1 MRKTTASLAAILAI
15 VGILACDG
23 TEPGVLDPTPLGTGP
38 TTSILGLDPSLV
50 TVQSVGQPFC
60 PTLPPFLGSL
70 SLNVEATGGLDL
82 SLTQVR
88 MTFTDSVGLSA
99 PSVTL
104 PAPALTR
111 QFGSTLIQ
119 ARSQRAFPFSFPFGC
134 GTRRQGTVVLVVVVT
149 DEEGREESAEVRA
162 EVR

>member
-1 MRKTTASLAAILAI
+1 MRRTTASLVAVVAVLFAA
-15 VGILACDG
+15 ACDG

-38 TTSILGLDPSLV
+38 TTSMLGVQTSLV
-50 TVQSVGQPFC
+50 TVQSIAQPFC
-60 PTLPPFLGSL
+60 PTIAPFLGSL
-70 SLNVEATGGLDL
+70 NLNVQAAGGVDVR
-82 SLTQVR
+82 LTQVQ

-111 QFGSTLIQ
+111 QFGSTLVE

-134 GTRRQGTVVLVVVVT
+134 GTRRTGTVLVVVVVT
-149 DEEGREESAEVRA
+149 DENGNEQTAEARAPVR
-162 EVR
+162 